1 MMAKKNMMGQK
12 EEKKG
17 KVRVDNLKG
26 NITDVS
32 DGQQKLIKGGEMT
45 LRERRLEMERLLRDK
60 QVTGSAQ

>member
-26 NITDVS
+26 NITDLS
-32 DGQQKLIKGGEMT
+32 DRQQKLIKGGEMT
-45 LRERRLEMERLLRDK
+45 LRERQLEMERLLRDK